1 MNKVE
6 EILISKNAS
15 SRVAVMFARKKKVKA
30 YKATVTS
37 YRRLQYLLELM
48 SEDYDNVRVTVDN
61 HYLGI
66 TLTLPDDYIAGNLSL
81 DDYIR

>member
-1 MNKVE
+1 MKR
-6 EILISKNAS
+6 IQQISISKNAS
-15 SRVAVMFARKKKVKA
+15 SRVVIEFVRKKIKIY

-37 YRRLQYLLELM
+37 YKRLQRLLRLM

-81 DDYIR
+81 DDYVG